1 MHRMKCFDLH
11 CHSTASDG
19 SLTPNQLIAR
29 AEQQGVTH
37 LALTDHDGTEG
48 VIAAQQAAGSA
59 ITVIAGVEISV
70 TWQQQTVHIVGLN
83 IDLAHEPLQQGLTAL
98 RQYRQRRAE
107 RIGEKLAKAGINDAY
122 QGAKNWAS
130 SAMIGRVHFAQFL
143 VQQGY
148 AKSISDVFKRFL
160 IKNKPGYV
168 ASQWVSLAEAL
179 RWIHD
184 AGGQAVIAHPLRYK
198 MTTAKLKRLLT
209 DFTALGGE
217 GVEVVTGRSQ
227 AIEIE
232 QVARLAKNYGLLASC
247 GSDFHSPD
255 NPWVEL
261 GRLAPLP
268 TTVTPIWH
276 NWHINSTE
284 ENA

>member
-1 MHRMKCFDLH
+1 
-11 CHSTASDG
+11 
-19 SLTPNQLIAR
+19 
-29 AEQQGVTH
+29 
-37 LALTDHDGTEG
+37 EG

-83 IDLAHEPLQQGLTAL
+83 IDLTHEPLQQGLTAL